1 MKYDTFLLDADD
13 TVFDFQKAA
22 AHALKAA
29 FEECGIKYKEEY
41 RRVYMRVNDNLWK
54 MLERREITK
63 EQLLERRFSSVLKE
77 LEIDF
82 DDKVINEAYVKNLGL
97 RSDYIDGAHEFL
109 SELKRFG
116 RIYIITNGTYSV
128 QVERCKRFGMEKYIS
143 GMFVS
148 EKVGYNKP
156 DIRFMDYVFSHIPDF
171 NPLNTV
177 VIGDGLTSD
186 MAAAERS
193 GIDGIWFNPSH
204 KLNDKGIRITYEA
217 ESYADVLRI
226 IGND

>member
-1 MKYDTFLLDADD
+1 
-13 TVFDFQKAA
+13 
-22 AHALKAA
+22 
-29 FEECGIKYKEEY
+29 
-41 RRVYMRVNDNLWK
+41 MRVNDNLWK